1 MRSGD
6 GGSGGDPNDS
16 GQNKGVLLGKLLRI
30 DVDGTDATGSCDIST
45 TSPKRYAIPPGNP
58 FADGPGGNCDEI
70 WALGLRNPWR
80 FSFDRGTGDLWIGDV
95 GQGNR
100 EEIDYAAAGSAG
112 GTNYGWRCYEG
123 NAAYNTTGCA
133 SAAAYTFPVFDYPHT
148 NGNCSITGGYV
159 YRGPGLNELTGH
171 YLFTD
176 YCTGSLW
183 TLSGSSVTPSSH
195 HLDLGVRQFVGH
207 AVNLRRGPGRRDI
220 RRLQRRTG
228 LPDHGSRAGT
238 RGARIERRPER
249 QLRSALSWT
258 PPVADCSYQVHQSAA
273 PYFAPSATTRL
284 TTLGAGFGFYNASN
298 VLGSPSVHHFYL
310 VRGINCSALRG
321 ANSGRVGEFEFT
333 LAPGG
338 TPAARIAL
346 PLIATSGKTTQ
357 RSTLVGALFA
367 PLAPRL
373 P

>member
-1 MRSGD
+1 MRS
-6 GGSGGDPNDS
+6 
-16 GQNKGVLLGKLLRI
+16 RE
-30 DVDGTDATGSCDIST
+30 
-45 TSPKRYAIPPGNP
+45 GNL

-133 SAAAYTFPVFDYPHT
+133 PADAYTFPVFDYPHT
-148 NGNCSITGGYV
+148 NGNCSVTGGYV

-183 TLSGSSVTPSSH
+183 TLSGSSVAPTLTTWTLASGSSLGTPSTFGE
-195 HLDLGVRQFVGH
+195 DLAGEIYVGSNGGQVYRITDPEPLPV
-207 AVNLRRGPGRRDI
+207 APALSAAPNGPTD
-220 RRLQRRTG
+220 L
-228 LPDHGSRAGT
+228 L
-238 RGARIERRPER
+238 
-249 QLRSALSWT
+249 LSWT
-258 PPVADCSYQVHQSAA
+258 PPVADCSYEIHQSAA

-284 TTLGAGFGFYNASN
+284 KTLGAGFGFYKASN
-298 VLGSPSVHHFYL
+298 VLGSPSAHHFYL
-310 VRGINCSALRG
+310 VRGINCSALARG
-321 ANSGRVGEFEFT
+321 QFRLGRGVRVHIGAGWDASGT
-333 LAPGG
+333 YSLA
-338 TPAARIAL
+338 ADRH
-346 PLIATSGKTTQ
+346 Q
-357 RSTLVGALFA
+357 Q
-367 PLAPRL
+367 
-373 P
+373 